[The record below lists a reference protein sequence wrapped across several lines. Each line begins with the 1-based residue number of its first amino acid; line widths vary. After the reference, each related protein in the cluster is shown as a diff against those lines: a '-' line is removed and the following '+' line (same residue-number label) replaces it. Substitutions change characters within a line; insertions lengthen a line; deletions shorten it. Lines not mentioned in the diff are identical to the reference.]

1 MRVAAFLSVRRAYGL
16 VRQQTEAPSRI
27 SFEELSA
34 LCRLRMADRPVRT
47 SDLAHWQRVLRP
59 TMTHRAN
66 HLATLGLI
74 ERGVGSDDRRSVC
87 CSLSGDGAK
96 RLEQDCA
103 AICDRIGAGMP
114 LSRCAPGR
122 MVAVVSAMGQV
133 AVDSADLVVLGL
145 LELGGASAF
154 CSPRSPCRSRRSSM
168 PGSRARTPAGGG
180 RSGSPRRVAPMP
192 ARSPAASRPW
202 SCAAFAREASIS
214 GETLPKPGSRPNAS
228 RAWARIKT
236 RRSESD
242 HYYGKGPT

>member
-145 LELGGASAF
+145 LELGGASVVGELVERLGLLQPTVSMSVASLVHAGF
-154 CSPRSPCRSRRSSM
+154 ASKDPGRRGAVRLTEEGRAHARTLAGGIEAVVVRGFRSR
-168 PGSRARTPAGGG
+168 G
-180 RSGSPRRVAPMP
+180 
-192 ARSPAASRPW
+192 
-202 SCAAFAREASIS
+202 
-214 GETLPKPGSRPNAS
+214 
-228 RAWARIKT
+228 
-236 RRSESD
+236 
-242 HYYGKGPT
+242 